1 MEARDGEAVERAAI
15 QLPHDVEAGDAFRL
29 IALSCLRHLTLNE
42 PALAAG
48 QADGVHQMRV
58 ATRRLRAAI
67 ALFRELFDDR
77 ESERIKAELRWLT
90 AQLGPVRDY
99 DVLLERSV
107 RAAEDA
113 TPHAAAFA
121 RLTTTL
127 RERRLH
133 ELAQAQSA
141 VRSERYHEL
150 VLRTTRWI
158 LGGEWT
164 HDPRRRVRRF
174 RHRRLLPLSRELLQR
189 RRERIAEQLRAL
201 AQLTPER
208 RHELRIAVK
217 KLHYGAQFFSSL
229 FPAHLRR
236 RKKLLHLLKRLQAG
250 LGQLNDARVQQSL
263 TRDLL
268 HADSP
273 PSAPELS
280 ADAAFALGLL
290 EASQRAE
297 QSRLVKRT
305 RREGRKLARLTP
317 FWQQSSK

>member
-1 MEARDGEAVERAAI
+1 MEARDGEAVDRAVI

-48 QADGVHQMRV
+48 HAEGVHQMRV

-67 ALFRELFDDR
+67 ALFHELFDDR
-77 ESERIKAELRWLT
+77 ETERIKAELRWLT
-90 AQLGPVRDY
+90 EQLGPVRDY
-99 DVLLERSV
+99 DVLVERSV
-107 RAAEDA
+107 RATEDA
-113 TPHAAAFA
+113 TSDTAAFT

-127 RERRLH
+127 REVRSQK
-133 ELAQAQSA
+133 LAQAQTA
-141 VRSERYHEL
+141 LRSERYHEL
-150 VLRTTRWI
+150 VLHTTRWI

-164 HDPRRRVRRF
+164 RDPGRRARRF

-189 RRERIAEQLRAL
+189 RRKRIAEQLRAL
-201 AQLTPER
+201 AKLTPER

-236 RKKLLHLLKRLQAG
+236 RKKLLHLLKRLQAR

-268 HADSP
+268 HADSSQ
-273 PSAPELS
+273 SAPELS

-297 QSRLVKRT
+297 QSRLVKRA
-305 RREGRKLARLTP
+305 RREGRKLDGLPP